1 MSFGSSNDAP
11 GGSLPGIGNS
21 LGGLAG
27 SLASGVASHLGPLG
41 GLVSQV
47 NTLQRAAQLAHTGF
61 SLLGKTPESI
71 AGAINSATGG
81 PARLTQENR
90 YVTLETPLGPD
101 VLLVSAAVIDENV
114 NALPAMHLDLL
125 AHKHD
130 LSGDALIGQR
140 VKVRLS
146 HQPPQSMLGRVV
158 ASSSSEDDFRYFDG
172 YVMSFDRVGN
182 PGKVTQY
189 QMTVVPWFAL
199 LTRSTDCRI
208 FQNLTARDILAQIFQ
223 EHGFSD
229 FVFHL
234 RITPKPIEYIVMYQ
248 ESYYNFCARLME
260 QEGLIW
266 THRYEKD
273 KHMLAIGD
281 MNYLFQPID
290 GLKTL
295 AYSTSDASKI
305 EGCIDRLNEGRHFG
319 VGKVTFQDFNH
330 QNPSSPLM
338 KVDAIPQ
345 NSQHALLDQTER
357 YEHQSLYDHSD
368 DGTRYARY
376 AMEAEEAQAHRYT
389 GSGYAWRLTTA
400 GTTTV
405 TGHPV
410 EANNREYVFLQVRHE
425 AVNDYTQHA
434 AELPYRNTFVCLP
447 SKIPYRA
454 ERRTPKPLVQGTQSA
469 IVVGPKGEQIHTNGS
484 CVKLHFIWDRRG
496 RMDGSDSMWIRIS
509 QPWAGD
515 GWGAAAIPRIGQE
528 VNVSFNQG
536 DPDNPLII
544 GRVYNGEQGNP
555 YHGAGG
561 QTMGIKSQTHK
572 GDGSNELRMS
582 DVNGAQELYLHAQKD
597 MNTVVK
603 NNQTHTI
610 ESGNRTI
617 KVLKGDV
624 IKHVGTGNLTET
636 IAKVRSSTATAINT
650 KAIGGE
656 AGPGEQSHQATDSI
670 EHRVGA
676 GVVTMLP
683 DSIKL
688 SLGPSSVLINA
699 SGIYIDG
706 PVIHLNQNTLAP
718 PAPLAT
724 TGLGADVD
732 ALAAKSPGLQ
742 KDLDTLQKAGFKIS
756 YGAPGSGSTTDRA
769 KKTISLDGN
778 LKNNTSMATQTLAH
792 EAGHAMYPYTP
803 DYSSKTAFVNG
814 TLADEG
820 AATMSNIR
828 AQREILANG
837 GPDIGIAGNSANAPV
852 YNKAYDQFL
861 QDGNAAAAR
870 QAIGSQYGQ
879 GETTSNTH
887 QPYGEYYGS
896 WYDKNFPPK
905 N

>member
-1 MSFGSSNDAP
+1 MSFGSSNDAS
-11 GGSLPGIGNS
+11 GGSPLGGIGSS

-27 SLASGVASHLGPLG
+27 SLASGVAGHLGPLG

-71 AGAINSATGG
+71 AGAINSAAGG
-81 PARLTQENR
+81 PARLTQQNR

-114 NALPAMHLDLL
+114 NALPTMHLDLL

-130 LSGDALIGQR
+130 LSGDDLIGQR
-140 VKVRLS
+140 VKVKLD
-146 HQPPQSMLGRVV
+146 HQAKQSALGQII
-158 ASSSSEDDFRYFDG
+158 ASSASEDDFRYFDG

-208 FQNLTARDILAQIFQ
+208 FQNSTAREILTEIFQ

-229 FVFHL
+229 FTFDL
-234 RITPKPIEYIVMYQ
+234 RITHKPIEYIVMYQ

-273 KHMLAIGD
+273 KHILAIGD

-295 AYSTSDASKI
+295 EYSTSDASKLNN
-305 EGCIDRLNEGRHFG
+305 CIDRLNESRHFG

-338 KVDAIPQ
+338 MVNASPQ
-345 NSQHALLDQTER
+345 NSKHALLDQTER
-357 YEHQSLYDHSD
+357 YEHQSLYDHGD
-368 DGTRYARY
+368 DGNRYARY
-376 AMEAEEAQAHRYT
+376 SMEAEEAQAHRYT
-389 GSGYAWRLTTA
+389 GSGYARRLTTA

-410 EANNREYVFLQVRHE
+410 EANNQEYVFLQVRHE

-434 AELPYRNTFVCLP
+434 SELPYRNTFVCLP
-447 SKIPYRA
+447 KKIPYRA
-454 ERRTPKPLVQGTQSA
+454 ARLTPKPVVHGTQSA

-496 RMDGSDSMWIRIS
+496 KMDGSDSMWIRIS

-536 DPDNPLII
+536 DIDNPIII
-544 GRVYNGEQGNP
+544 GRVYNGDQGNP

-572 GDGSNELRMS
+572 GEGSNEMLMS
-582 DVNGAQELYLHAQKD
+582 DVNGAQMLYMHAQKD
-597 MNTVVK
+597 MHTVVQDGQK
-603 NNQTHTI
+603 TQ
-610 ESGNRTI
+610 
-617 KVLKGDV
+617 VLKGDRV
-624 IKHVGTGNLTET
+624 IEVGKGDHATTVSVGNL
-636 IAKVRSSTATAINT
+636 S
-650 KAIGGE
+650 
-656 AGPGEQSHQATDSI
+656 D
-670 EHRVGA
+670 
-676 GVVTMLP
+676 VVTQ
-683 DSIKL
+683 
-688 SLGPSSVLINA
+688 G
-699 SGIYIDG
+699 
-706 PVIHLNQNTLAP
+706 
-718 PAPLAT
+718 
-724 TGLGADVD
+724 
-732 ALAAKSPGLQ
+732 
-742 KDLDTLQKAGFKIS
+742 DTLHQTPQGTHTLETKELWIKVGGDGGTVLHMTKNVIEL
-756 YGAPGSGSTTDRA
+756 YKGGSL
-769 KKTISLDGN
+769 IYLDDKSIN
-778 LKNNTSMATQTLAH
+778 VQ
-792 EAGHAMYPYTP
+792 
-803 DYSSKTAFVNG
+803 
-814 TLADEG
+814 
-820 AATMSNIR
+820 
-828 AQREILANG
+828 
-837 GPDIGIAGNSANAPV
+837 
-852 YNKAYDQFL
+852 
-861 QDGNAAAAR
+861 AAR
-870 QAIGSQYGQ
+870 TDI
-879 GETTSNTH
+879 N
-887 QPYGEYYGS
+887 
-896 WYDKNFPPK
+896 PK
-905 N
+905 NGS